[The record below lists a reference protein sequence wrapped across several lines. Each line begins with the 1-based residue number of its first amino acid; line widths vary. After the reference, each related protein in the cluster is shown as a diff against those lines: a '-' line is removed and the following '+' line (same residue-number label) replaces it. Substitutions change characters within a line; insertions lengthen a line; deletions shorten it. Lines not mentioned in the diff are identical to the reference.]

1 MAENIFKNLRGLR
14 KLMLATLITDNNT
27 TLTYDT
33 PVRFAGVREVGGEE
47 EESSATEY
55 YDNQA
60 SIVTTS
66 EGADTYSL
74 ITSVLGDEIRAKIEG
89 RKTDTEKGI
98 YFATPKN
105 RPYVAVGFIGKD
117 TEGQEWYYWI
127 YKGKL
132 SGGTASH
139 KSEDDGTETTNLEW
153 EYISIYTQH
162 RFENADNKPLKYI
175 KVKAGGDITE
185 EKFFEKVYDPDA
197 VETVSLKAGGT
208 K

>member
-1 MAENIFKNLRGLR
+1 MTENIFKNLRGLR
-14 KLMLATLITDNNT
+14 KLMLATLITDNDT
-27 TLTYDT
+27 ALTYDA

-60 SIVTTS
+60 SIVTTA
-66 EGADTYSL
+66 EGADTYNL
-74 ITSVLGDEIRAKIEG
+74 VTSVLGDEIRAKVEG
-89 RKTDTEKGI
+89 RKADTEKGI
-98 YFATPKN
+98 YFAVPKR
-105 RPYVAVGFIGKD
+105 RPYVAIGFIGKD

-132 SGGTASH
+132 SGGSASH
-139 KSEDDGTETTNLEW
+139 KTEDDGTETTNLEW
-153 EYISIYTQH
+153 EYTSIYTQH
-162 RFENADNKPLKYI
+162 RFTEADNKPLKYI

-185 EKFFEKVYDPDA
+185 EKFFAKVYDPDA
-197 VETVSLKAGGT
+197 VETAFLKAGGT

>member
-14 KLMLATLITDNNT
+14 RLMLATLTTDNDT

-60 SIVTTS
+60 SIVTTA

-74 ITSVLGDEIRAKIEG
+74 VTSVLDDEIRAKIEG
-89 RKTDTEKGI
+89 RKADTEKGI
-98 YFATPKN
+98 YFATPKS

-139 KSEDDGTETTNLEW
+139 KTEDDGTETTNLEW
-153 EYISIYTQH
+153 ELTSIYTQH
-162 RFENADNKPLKYI
+162 RFKNADNKPLKYI

-185 EKFFEKVYDPDA
+185 EKFFEKVYDPD
-197 VETVSLKAGGT
+197 VVSAMAKTGGT